1 MELMDILEESI
12 KASASDIF
20 LVVGQAASFKADG
33 TIKKY
38 NDTKLMP
45 ADTEK
50 LISAIYDKAGRSLAH
65 FIETGDDDFSISF
78 ANLGRFRCN
87 VFRQRGTMSAVI
99 RVVHFDLPDY
109 EKMRIPESVIKL
121 ANLKKGLVLVTGAA
135 GSGKSTT
142 ISYIID
148 RINETRNCHILT
160 LEDPIEFLH
169 RHKKSIVSQR
179 EVRIDSESY
188 ATALRAAMRQSPDVI
203 LVGEMRDY
211 ETMDVAM
218 TAAETGHLVLSTLH
232 TIGAANTIDRVIDVF
247 PAAQQQQIRV
257 QLSMVLQAVVS
268 QQLLP
273 GTNNELVPAFEIL
286 KMNNAVRTMIRDNKV
301 HQLDSLI
308 HSSAK
313 EEMKTMDGSILELYS
328 QGLVEKQ
335 TAINYASNQD
345 VVTRALMAR

>member
-1 MELMDILEESI
+1 MELMDILEESMRNG
-12 KASASDIF
+12 ASDIF

-38 NDTKLMP
+38 NEQKLMP
-45 ADTEK
+45 ADTER
-50 LISAIYDKAGRSLAH
+50 LISVIYEKAGRSLAH
-65 FIETGDDDFSISF
+65 FKSTGDDDFSISF

-148 RINETRNCHILT
+148 KINETRNCHILT

-273 GTNNELVPAFEIL
+273 STNNELVPAFEIL

-313 EEMKTMDGSILELYS
+313 EEMKTMDGSIMELFS
-328 QGLVEKQ
+328 QGLIEKQ
-335 TAINYASNQD
+335 IAINYASNQD
-345 VVTRALMAR
+345 TMTRMLMAR

>member
-1 MELMDILEESI
+1 MEVSEILNESVERG
-12 KASASDIF
+12 ASDIF
-20 LVVGQAASFKADG
+20 LVVGQPVSYKIEG
-33 TIKKY
+33 II
-38 NDTKLMP
+38 TKRDDARLMP

-50 LISAIYDKAGRSLAH
+50 MITEIYENAQRSMSH
-65 FIETGDDDFSISF
+65 FMQTGDDDFSLSV
-78 ANLGRFRCN
+78 ASLGRFRCN
-87 VFRQRGTMSAVI
+87 VFRQRGTLSAVL
-99 RVVHFDLPDY
+99 RVVNFDLPDY
-109 EKMRIPESVIKL
+109 RQMRIPDTVMDF

-179 EVRIDSESY
+179 EVNIDTESY

-211 ETMDVAM
+211 ETMDIAM

-247 PAAQQQQIRV
+247 PATQQQQIRV

-273 GTNNELVPAFEIL
+273 SVSGELVPVFEIM
-286 KMNNAVRTMIRDNKV
+286 KANSAIKTMIRDNKV
-301 HQLDSLI
+301 HQIDSVI
-308 HSSAK
+308 YASGREGMCS
-313 EEMKTMDGSILELYS
+313 MDSSILQLYTE
-328 QGLVEKQ
+328 GIIDKQ
-335 TAINYASNQD
+335 TALNYASNQD
-345 VVTRALMAR
+345 LIKRGL